1 VREINRARP
10 CFTHRVA
17 TIAPRAVSEAA
28 SAAPHAAWTASWQGL
43 ELRYGRLAASESLEH
58 SHPTHQILLALEED
72 VVVDWSVRGLQ
83 QTGLRL
89 ASGEVTVVPARQEHW
104 IRWQGEEAV
113 FALALCDDLV
123 CRVGTTL
130 GIGGPQI
137 EAYAGRE
144 PLLCGA
150 LLALGSELERAARGD
165 ETHAPYLE
173 ALSGALVAHLLR
185 RHAAP
190 DPTRARPSTHVSP
203 SALERVRNFVEANIE
218 APLSLADLAAQAG
231 LSPYHFARA
240 FRRRT
245 GLPPHRYVTSR
256 RIARAKQML
265 ESTDLPIA
273 EIAYTVGLASQSHLT
288 TLFRRFVGTTPRA
301 YRDARAARFSGPADP
316 RLASPL

>member
-1 VREINRARP
+1 MV
-10 CFTHRVA
+10 V
-17 TIAPRAVSEAA
+17 APRALSEAA
-28 SAAPHAAWTASWQGL
+28 STVPQAPWIASWQGL
-43 ELRYGRLAASESLEH
+43 ELRYGRLAASESVEH
-58 SHPTHQILLALEED
+58 THPTHQIVLALEEC
-72 VVVDWSVRGLQ
+72 VAVDWSVRGLE

-89 ASGEVTVVPARQEHW
+89 THGEVTVIPAGFEHW
-104 IRWQGEEAV
+104 IRWQGGGAV
-113 FALALCDDLV
+113 LALALCDDLV
-123 CRVGTTL
+123 RRVGTTL
-130 GIGGPQI
+130 GMAGPQI

-150 LLALGSELERAARGD
+150 LLALGSELERAAEGY

-173 ALSGALVAHLLR
+173 TLSGALVAHLLR

-190 DPTRARPSTHVSP
+190 HPTSAQPSARILP
-203 SALERVRNFVEANIE
+203 SALERVRIFVEENIE

-301 YRDARAARFSGPADP
+301 YRDAWAARWSGPANP
-316 RLASPL
+316 RLGSPL

>member
-1 VREINRARP
+1 VHELNPARP
-10 CFTHRVA
+10 CFTQRVA
-17 TIAPRAVSEAA
+17 VAPRTLSKAP
-28 SAAPHAAWTASWQGL
+28 SAAPQAAWTASWLGL
-43 ELRYGRLAASESLEH
+43 ELRYGRLAASESVEH
-58 SHPTHQILLALEED
+58 THPTHQILLALEER

-89 ASGEVTVVPARQEHW
+89 AHGEVTVVPAGHEHW
-104 IRWQGEEAV
+104 IRWRGEGALL
-113 FALALCDDLV
+113 ALALCDDWMR
-123 CRVGTTL
+123 RVGTSL
-130 GIGGPQI
+130 GIGGLQI
-137 EAYAGRE
+137 QAYAGRE

-150 LLALGSELERAARGD
+150 LLALGSELERAAAGC

-190 DPTRARPSTHVSP
+190 DPTNAQPSARTLP

-240 FRRRT
+240 FRRST

-273 EIAYTVGLASQSHLT
+273 EIAYSVGLASQSHLT

-301 YRDARAARFSGPADP
+301 YRDARAARWSEPGDP
-316 RLASPL
+316 RLTSPL